1 MVKSYLRLLLVGAV
15 MLVLLGLL
23 NQQNKHQGDLGLDR
37 DSLEQNLVRYALL
50 PLESFQGSSFPEAS
64 LDCPKGIPD
73 FKQLSRE
80 IHQTSLL
87 KNELDLA
94 RRISREISP
103 GLMQRT
109 GYFIYCCSRLGIPS

>member
-1 MVKSYLRLLLVGAV
+1 

-23 NQQNKHQGDLGLDR
+23 NQQNKHQGDRGLET
-37 DSLEQNLVRYALL
+37 DSLEQNFVRYALL
-50 PLESFQGSSFPEAS
+50 PLEPFQVSSFLGAS

-103 GLMQRT
+103 GVMQRT
-109 GYFIYCCSRLGIPS
+109 GYFIYCCSRAGIPS